1 MNPVKFARWELECDP
16 VFTRD
21 IFGRLS
27 TGPPETCACAHCRN
41 FAAARNQVYPADVK
55 RLFEVLG
62 ISMDR
67 EAEVY
72 HTHRIAPGRHHYDGW
87 FHFVGMIVR
96 GSDAA
101 KQIGTT
107 SAWILIWKKSAP
119 ASGWDLLGELAYLR
133 HHSRDSPL
141 SNLSLM
147 PRCRGSWPNQNLH
160 VNYATQ
166 LFHRCRALVEA
177 GFFFCRQL
185 NLDDLLD
192 SLCTEFYGYANV
204 KAVDAVFAL

>member
-27 TGPPETCACAHCRN
+27 TGAPEACACVHCRN

-72 HTHRIAPGRHHYDGW
+72 HTHRIAPGRHHYGGW

-107 SAWILIWKKSAP
+107 SAWSFDLDKISPGFRMGFTRRIGLLEAP
-119 ASGWDLLGELAYLR
+119 FRGQPIVQLEFDAEVPWVLAEPEPTR
-133 HHSRDSPL
+133 
-141 SNLSLM
+141 
-147 PRCRGSWPNQNLH
+147 
-160 VNYATQ
+160 
-166 LFHRCRALVEA
+166 
-177 GFFFCRQL
+177 
-185 NLDDLLD
+185 
-192 SLCTEFYGYANV
+192 
-204 KAVDAVFAL
+204 